1 MFARRLVT
9 RSLPALR
16 PQQRPFSAAA
26 ATKVD
31 PVKAFEHIQSLGVNT
46 FFGVPDSLL
55 APFCQVVT
63 EKAER
68 HLITANEGSAVAT
81 AAGHHF
87 ATGEVPLV
95 YLQNSG
101 LGNTINPILSLAH
114 ADVYGTPMVV
124 MIGWRGAPG
133 TKDEPQHVVQGRLTE
148 DMVQGMGI
156 QTFTLPAE
164 GDAAAHAVITE
175 AVAAA
180 KAAQQPVALLVPP
193 KTFSGSKNMPDAAEG
208 TQNRPTREQALE
220 QIMTHAV
227 QNGDAVVSTTGYC
240 SREVYEIREKLGQS
254 HDADFLTVGSM
265 GHSVA
270 IAHGIAMAQPER
282 TVWCLD
288 GDGASLMHMGNMA
301 ISGATKMANL
311 RHVVLNNEVHDSVG
325 AQPTAA
331 AKGTIDFSA
340 LAEAVGYSVVPMV
353 ETPEGLAAAGATL
366 KAGANGG
373 KPSFLEV
380 KLKLGVRGDLGRPKT
395 TTQEAK
401 TNFMSYLSK

>member
-1 MFARRLVT
+1 MAPT
-9 RSLPALR
+9 RTAS
-16 PQQRPFSAAA
+16 ST
-26 ATKVD
+26 ATATAVKVC
-31 PVKAFEHIQSLGVNT
+31 PVKAFEHIQALGVNA

-114 ADVYGTPMVV
+114 NDVYGCPMVV

-133 TKDEPQHVVQGRLTE
+133 TKDEPQHVVQGRLTA
-148 DMVQGMGI
+148 DMVEGMGLK
-156 QTFTLPAE
+156 TFILPAL
-164 GDAAAHAVITE
+164 GDAAAHAVISE
-175 AVAAA
+175 AVEAA

-193 KTFSGSKNMPDAAEG
+193 KTFSGSKNMPEAAAG
-208 TQNRPTREQALE
+208 DVRPTREGALE
-220 QIMTHAV
+220 QIMKDAV
-227 QNGDAVVSTTGYC
+227 QPGDAVISTTGYA

-301 ISGATKMANL
+301 ISGAIATPNL

-331 AKGTIDFSA
+331 AKGNIDFSA
-340 LAEAVGYSVVPMV
+340 LAGAVGYNVVPAV
-353 ETPEGLAAAGATL
+353 THEDGLAAACTTL
-366 KAGANGG
+366 GSGDSAG
-373 KPSFLEV
+373 KPYFLEV

-401 TNFMSYLSK
+401 ANFMAYLSK